1 MTGPR
6 GAPTRACRIE
16 TRVDA
21 RVLALLLL
29 TALILPAQDR
39 RVVPAGGGRRL
50 ALVIGND
57 AYPWKPLV
65 NSVRDAR
72 SIAQALPDVGFAP
85 NDITLA
91 TDTNLRQLQ
100 RAARDFLQ
108 KLKPDDVALVYYS
121 GHGVEVRGE
130 NYLIPVDFPSNSSE
144 LDVQDLAYPAQQF
157 LRNLEATGAR
167 VRLMILDACR
177 DNPLRATRSAG
188 GGLARME
195 GQGTLVVFATG
206 AGQTADDNPRGNNG
220 LFTSHLLREM
230 RTPGVS
236 IDIMLKQVARAVYQD
251 SGGKQ
256 IPSIYGMLLQD
267 FAFVPGSVAAP
278 ASVTPAPPPAPVT
291 NRPAGARVP
300 APKSQKELQAV
311 QALYTAQSSSPDQT
325 IAAAE
330 ALIVNFPESDFKEI
344 ALVLEATAFQNKND
358 LIKAQ
363 VYGERALEINP
374 RNYQASLL
382 VAGVIV
388 KTTRENDLDREEK
401 LNRAGKYLA
410 DTIDNLNAAAKPNSQ
425 MTDSAWEEA
434 KRQLIAQAHNEM
446 GMAALTRRKYDLAA
460 NEFQIAVSM
469 DRDPTY
475 LVRQASALQS
485 LGRNDEA
492 IRICDDLLKDSQLHP
507 QIRQAAQ
514 GVRAAAVRGGGR

>member
-1 MTGPR
+1 MIRSLVP
-6 GAPTRACRIE
+6 
-16 TRVDA
+16 
-21 RVLALLLL
+21 ALLLL
-29 TALILPAQDR
+29 AAGTALLHAQDR
-39 RVVPAGGGRRL
+39 RVVPAGSGRRL

-72 SIAQALPDVGFAP
+72 SIAQALPEVGFAP
-85 NDITLA
+85 SDITLA

-121 GHGVEVRGE
+121 GHGVELRGE

-144 LDVQDLAYPAQQF
+144 LDIQDLAYPAQQF

-177 DNPLRATRSAG
+177 DNPLRPTRSAG

-206 AGQTADDNPRGNNG
+206 AGQTADDNPRGSNG

-236 IDIMLKQVARAVYQD
+236 IDIMLKQVARSVYQD

-256 IPSIYGMLLQD
+256 IPSVYGMLLQD
-267 FAFVPGSVAAP
+267 FALVPGTAP
-278 ASVTPAPPPAPVT
+278 APAPPPAIVSP
-291 NRPAGARVP
+291 RPSTTARVP

-311 QALYTAQSSSPDQT
+311 QALYAAQSSSPDQT
-325 IAAAE
+325 ISAAE
-330 ALIVNFPESDFKEI
+330 SLIANFPETDFMET
-344 ALVLEATAFQNKND
+344 ALVLEGTAWQNKND

-363 VYGERALEINP
+363 IYGERALEINP
-374 RNYQASLL
+374 RNYQAALL
-382 VAGVIV
+382 VAGAIV
-388 KTTRENDLDREEK
+388 KTTRENDLDREVK
-401 LNRAGKYLA
+401 LDKAGKYLNDA
-410 DTIDNLNAAAKPNSQ
+410 IESLNTAAKPSPQ
-425 MTDSAWEEA
+425 MADSAWEQA
-434 KRQLIAQAHNEM
+434 KRQLVAQAHNEL
-446 GMAALTRRKYDLAA
+446 GMAALVRRKYDLAA

-469 DRDPTY
+469 DRDPAY

-492 IRICDDLLKDSQLHP
+492 VRICDDLLKDSQLHP
-507 QIRQAAQ
+507 QIRQVAQ
-514 GVRAAAVRGGGR
+514 SVRAAATKGGAR